1 MYWTPTW
8 SFKSALVDFTL
19 KEFYIWSAKLLYER
33 GAYKCFVLFVFTDT
47 PSWSWLPQF
56 CNLRDL
62 RRRAQLRQLEDSSGN
77 MVHIKQKL
85 YHNGHP
91 SPRHLWLW
99 TTLPLTCP
107 ITKCCLRDHIQQ
119 LHFSPNHLFDFL
131 QPFVAIQYLG
141 FQKNWDSRTKKS

>member
-1 MYWTPTW
+1 MMKQVVKRPPPVT
-8 SFKSALVDFTL
+8 SL
-19 KEFYIWSAKLLYER
+19 R
-33 GAYKCFVLFVFTDT
+33 HHGDT

-91 SPRHLWLW
+91 SPRHL
-99 TTLPLTCP
+99 
-107 ITKCCLRDHIQQ
+107 
-119 LHFSPNHLFDFL
+119 
-131 QPFVAIQYLG
+131 
-141 FQKNWDSRTKKS
+141 

>member
-1 MYWTPTW
+1 MSRNLILS
-8 SFKSALVDFTL
+8 SFFS
-19 KEFYIWSAKLLYER
+19 LLP
-33 GAYKCFVLFVFTDT
+33 DT

-91 SPRHLWLW
+91 SPRHLWLL
-99 TTLPLTCP
+99 TALFAKLPHCQLLPQRPTVTGLTLSVFPPGLYQSPST
-107 ITKCCLRDHIQQ
+107 Q
-119 LHFSPNHLFDFL
+119 FS
-131 QPFVAIQYLG
+131 IWKR
-141 FQKNWDSRTKKS
+141 KNENNNNTKKKKHKKLGRVNCHQNSILVSMLKYVCRNK

>member
-1 MYWTPTW
+1 
-8 SFKSALVDFTL
+8 
-19 KEFYIWSAKLLYER
+19 
-33 GAYKCFVLFVFTDT
+33 T

-91 SPRHLWLW
+91 SPRHL
-99 TTLPLTCP
+99 
-107 ITKCCLRDHIQQ
+107 
-119 LHFSPNHLFDFL
+119 
-131 QPFVAIQYLG
+131 
-141 FQKNWDSRTKKS
+141 